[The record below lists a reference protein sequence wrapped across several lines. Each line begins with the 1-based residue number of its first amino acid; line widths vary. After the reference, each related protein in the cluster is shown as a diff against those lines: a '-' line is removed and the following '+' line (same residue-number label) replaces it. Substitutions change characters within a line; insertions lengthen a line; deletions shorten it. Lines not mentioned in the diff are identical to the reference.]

1 MGQPGGLAHK
11 PGGSSL
17 VQDATRRGASDAP
30 GKRTLVEQAPIGT
43 GARSGTAA
51 PPGGAA
57 AGTGPSLHLDRDPP
71 KQGSGPAP
79 GAGAGGLGDWVGAGK
94 AGKVFQN
101 ATAEAF
107 ADGAT
112 KDALEIRTGW
122 TLAEFASYEL
132 GTDAVMEVERPAQ
145 VGPVTEARHF
155 RRRLQLGRV
164 RREHA
169 SLTTSPYP
177 ITQGPSNSVKRVP
190 LRSGGARSLS
200 SLTEATA
207 SRPTSGESQ
216 NSMRSVHFP

>member
-1 MGQPGGLAHK
+1 MGQPGGFGHK

-17 VQDATRRGASDAP
+17 VQDATRRGASDTP

-57 AGTGPSLHLDRDPP
+57 AGTEPSLHLDRDPP

-79 GAGAGGLGDWVGAGK
+79 GAGAGALGDWVGAGK

-112 KDALEIRTGW
+112 NDALEIRTDW

-132 GTDAVMEVERPAQ
+132 GTDAVMEVERTIHIQLARGSSILVRSRARAWSRPLPTRDPRPGRCGPA
-145 VGPVTEARHF
+145 GPAAADPRTR
-155 RRRLQLGRV
+155 
-164 RREHA
+164 
-169 SLTTSPYP
+169 
-177 ITQGPSNSVKRVP
+177 GPGWGGGGQASVK
-190 LRSGGARSLS
+190 
-200 SLTEATA
+200 
-207 SRPTSGESQ
+207 
-216 NSMRSVHFP
+216 